1 MIFSTECGFYDDF
14 DDVGWVSPFGSNR
27 NRSRYFTLRRR
38 ILYVT
43 LGAFD
48 FSEHE
53 E

>member
-14 DDVGWVSPFGSNR
+14 DDVGWVSPCCSNG
-27 NRSRYFTLRRR
+27 NRSRCYTLRRR

-43 LGAFD
+43 LSAFS